1 MGTQAN
7 NALFLYLFYFL
18 FIGSIT
24 LTYLR
29 SRVSI
34 IRNAHIYVCVCMC
47 MYICMYICI
56 YVYSDPIR
64 SDPIRSLT
72 IVRLILQQKKDP
84 AEAGPVEAF

>member
-7 NALFLYLFYFL
+7 NALFVYLFYFL

-34 IRNAHIYVCVCMC
+34 IRNAHIYVYVCMC
-47 MYICMYICI
+47 MYVCI
-56 YVYSDPIR
+56 YVYMCIPIR
-64 SDPIRSLT
+64 SDPIRFSDPIPLFG
-72 IVRLILQQKKDP
+72 LFSSKKKTQP
-84 AEAGPVEAF
+84 KLGQLRRS